1 SIFVFEVAGL
11 CIGHLG
17 HLHHKLDDS
26 HFAAIGRLDIVM
38 VPIDGSYTMSLDG
51 VSEIVKRL
59 RASVVLPMHR
69 FMTPL
74 DDFMRKIGQQFA
86 IEERNER
93 MLTMS
98 LNDLPRTPTVIILRG
113 V

>member
-1 SIFVFEVAGL
+1 
-11 CIGHLG
+11 
-17 HLHHKLDDS
+17 
-26 HFAAIGRLDIVM
+26 M

-51 VSEIVKRL
+51 VSEITKRL

-74 DDFMRKIGQQFA
+74 SEFMRKIGQQFA
-86 IEERNER
+86 IDVRTEQTLRI
-93 MLTMS
+93 S
-98 LNDLPRTPTVIILRG
+98 LGTLPGTPTVIILDG